1 MRQRKP
7 KQYRRHCSFCKA
19 GIREIDYKKTDL
31 LRPFLDKKGAIES
44 REPSWVRR
52 RTKNADGTVVK
63 HPTEG
68 KWAGGTGLCRK
79 HQNQLARAVKN
90 ARFMAL
96 LPYEVRHFGKAN

>member
-1 MRQRKP
+1 MAKRKP

-19 GIREIDYKKTDL
+19 GIKEIDYKQTDL
-31 LRPFLDKKGAIES
+31 LRPFLNSRGGIET

-52 RTKNADGTVVK
+52 RIKNRDGTATK
-63 HPTEG
+63 HPTDG
-68 KWAGGTGLCRK
+68 RWAGGTGLCRQ

-96 LPYEVRHFGKAN
+96 LPYEIKVFSKAN